1 MAFFGQGT
9 GPILLDDVQCSGTE
23 AQLVNCPSGGIG
35 RHNCQHFEDAGVICQ
50 SEYKITVLKYSDL
63 LLTYVLNQYTLQQQ
77 QMNLS

>member
-1 MAFFGQGT
+1 MAFFGRGT

-23 AQLVNCPSGGIG
+23 AQLVNCPSHGIG
-35 RHNCQHFEDAGVICQ
+35 LHNCDHAEDAGVICQ
-50 SEYKITVLKYSDL
+50 SEYKITILKYSDL